1 MESLGDKVSKEEA
14 EAMIKQAD
22 VDGDGNVDYNGT
34 VYKFEKK
41 KSVFCQK
48 KKKKRKVMIWWWW
61 FVSTFSAFNYVT
73 FESPAIFIHV
83 YKKKNKQTNK
93 QNKKKRQNKTKQ
105 KNKSK

>member
-1 MESLGDKVSKEEA
+1 MLCFVLASLAELQSVMESLGDKVSKEEA

-48 KKKKRKVMIWWWW
+48 KK
-61 FVSTFSAFNYVT
+61 
-73 FESPAIFIHV
+73 
-83 YKKKNKQTNK
+83 
-93 QNKKKRQNKTKQ
+93 
-105 KNKSK
+105 